1 MRLIIGV
8 SGASGVIMG
17 YELLRKLKALGGC
30 ETHLIISDSAAEN
43 FRREENMNPAEVLE
57 MADYSYGIG
66 DMAARISS
74 GSYKTDGMIV
84 IPCSMKTLSA
94 IANGLDL
101 NLLVRAA
108 GVCLKEGRK
117 VVLTPREMPLSKPHL
132 KNMLSASESGCV
144 ILPPLLTF
152 YNKADTLEKQVAHVL
167 GKVMAQFG
175 VDLPG
180 FSPWEG

>member
-1 MRLIIGV
+1 
-8 SGASGVIMG
+8 MG
-17 YELLRKLKALGGC
+17 YKLLRQLKALGNC
-30 ETHLIISDSAAEN
+30 ETHLIISNGAAEN
-43 FRREENMNPAEVLE
+43 FRREENMDPAKVFES
-57 MADYSYGIG
+57 ADCGYDIG

-101 NLLVRAA
+101 NLLIRAA

-117 VVLTPREMPLSKPHL
+117 VVLVPREMPLSRPHI

-144 ILPPLLTF
+144 ILPPFLTF
-152 YNKADTLEKQVAHVL
+152 YNKADTLDKQVTHVL
-167 GKVMAQFG
+167 GKVLMQFG
-175 VDLPG
+175 IDLPG
-180 FSPWEG
+180 FASWQG